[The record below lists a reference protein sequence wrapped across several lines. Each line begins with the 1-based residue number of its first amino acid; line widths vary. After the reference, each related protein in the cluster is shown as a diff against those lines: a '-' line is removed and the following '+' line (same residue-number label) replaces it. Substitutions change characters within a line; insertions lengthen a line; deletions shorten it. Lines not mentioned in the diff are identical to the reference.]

1 MKRTALRPVF
11 CRMAFAEMP
20 DALAGNVPGRESE
33 NERIPNYNIGIALH
47 DMVFAHHVGHLIG
60 ART

>member
-1 MKRTALRPVF
+1 
-11 CRMAFAEMP
+11 MAFAEMS